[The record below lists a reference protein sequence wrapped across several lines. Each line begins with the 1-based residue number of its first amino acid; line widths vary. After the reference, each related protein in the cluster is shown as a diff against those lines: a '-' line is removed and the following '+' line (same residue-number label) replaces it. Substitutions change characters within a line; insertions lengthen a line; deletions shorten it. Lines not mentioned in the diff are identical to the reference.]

1 MTLKCWEIPDIATQQ
16 SCRVMMTNAAVPA
29 LHLVAV
35 AKGGGSRGRQGE
47 EGRGAASVVTVPL
60 DHKFH

>member
-1 MTLKCWEIPDIATQQ
+1 MTLKWLEILDIATRQ

-35 AKGGGSRGRQGE
+35 AKGGGSPGGDRARRGGE
-47 EGRGAASVVTVPL
+47 LPL
-60 DHKFH
+60 L